1 METSEL
7 SFRESIDTLNF
18 KLKDLDRLTNQ
29 EKYFWEEM
37 KRKKVEFDVR
47 LIVVQSLKSRHQY
60 LRFFKKEL
68 SISRF

>member
-47 LIVVQSLKSRHQY
+47 LIVIQ
-60 LRFFKKEL
+60 
-68 SISRF
+68 